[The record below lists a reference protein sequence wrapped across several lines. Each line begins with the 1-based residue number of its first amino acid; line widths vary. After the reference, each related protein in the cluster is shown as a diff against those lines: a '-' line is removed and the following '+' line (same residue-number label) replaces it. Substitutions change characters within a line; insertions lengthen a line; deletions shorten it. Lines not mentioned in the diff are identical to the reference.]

1 MARKKQIK
9 IQQVQELPNVFTL
22 KDENLSVN
30 ISKFFRNKG
39 KYTLEL
45 GCGHGDY
52 SIELAASYPKRNFI
66 GIDIK
71 ASRIYNGA
79 IRAIDLKMNNTAF
92 ILTRAERI
100 GEIFPQNSIEEIYI
114 PFPDPHIKRKS
125 ERRRL
130 VSKKFLEIYKLLLI
144 KEGKVH
150 LKTDNEMIFNYT
162 VKNINDLG
170 CNVIY
175 ATNDLYSE
183 GKEKL
188 THEVFTKYEQHYLKE
203 GRRIKYI
210 CFGF

>member
-1 MARKKQIK
+1 MARKKHIK
-9 IQQVQELPNVFTL
+9 IKQVKELSNVFSF

-30 ISKFFRNKG
+30 IIEFFRNKG

-52 SIELAASYPKRNFI
+52 SVELAALYPKRNFI

-79 IRAIDLKMNNTAF
+79 IKAINLKLKNTAF

-100 GEIFPQNSIEEIYI
+100 GEIFPENSIEEIYI
-114 PFPDPHIKRKS
+114 PFPDPHVKRKS
-125 ERRRL
+125 EPRRL
-130 VSKKFLEIYKLLLI
+130 VSRKFLEIYRLLLV
-144 KEGKVH
+144 KDGKVI
-150 LKTDNEMIFNYT
+150 LKTDNEMIFNYS

-175 ATNDLYSE
+175 STNDLYSE

-188 THEVFTKYEQHYLKE
+188 AHEVFTKYEQHYLKE

>member
-1 MARKKQIK
+1 MARKKHIK
-9 IQQVQELPNVFTL
+9 NKQVKELPNVFSC

-30 ISKFFRNKG
+30 ISEYFKNKE

-52 SIELAASYPKRNFI
+52 SIELAALYPNRNFI

-79 IRAIDLKMNNTAF
+79 IKAVDLKMKNTAF

-100 GEIFPQNSIEEIYI
+100 GEIFSENSIEEIYI
-114 PFPDPHIKRKS
+114 PFPDPHVKRKS
-125 ERRRL
+125 EPRRL

-150 LKTDNEMIFNYT
+150 LKTDNEMIYSYT
-162 VKNINDLG
+162 LKMITKFG
-170 CNVIY
+170 CEAMY
-175 ATNDLYSE
+175 AFEDLYFE
-183 GKEKL
+183 GIEKL
-188 THEVFTKYEQHYLKE
+188 ASNIRTKYEQHYLKE
-203 GRRIKYI
+203 GRKIKYI